1 MIEVTRF
8 KLFMCGL
15 TLCLIIELGLAW
27 GLIGIL
33 GPGANTPNFMLFS
46 TIWTI
51 VLLLY
56 IYLSQKYLPQ
66 VFNRRVAFYA
76 LALTVIFW
84 FSGSTALAA
93 WVGIPD
99 TTNNMERVAQ
109 GATAFGYFIWG
120 MLCIMLWLD
129 WNALLKKRI
138 NTAAFSSKETS
149 LGTAISS
156 LDYTYRQPSYSEVAS
171 SAA

>member
-15 TLCLIIELGLAW
+15 TLCLIIELGLSW
-27 GLIGIL
+27 GLISIL

-46 TIWTI
+46 TVWTM

-56 IYLSQKYLPQ
+56 VYLSQKFVPEIYK
-66 VFNRRVAFYA
+66 RRFAFYT
-76 LALTVIFW
+76 LAITVIFW

-93 WVGIPD
+93 WVGVPD

-109 GATAFGYFIWG
+109 ATTAFGYFIWG
-120 MLCIMLWLD
+120 MLCIMLWMD
-129 WNALLKKRI
+129 WRALL
-138 NTAAFSSKETS
+138 NTKVTHNYSSKESS

-156 LDYTYRQPSYSEVAS
+156 SDYTYTQQSYSEVAS
-171 SAA
+171 SVA